1 MCVCERERE
10 RETLCVCVC
19 GYGYW
24 LLIKVISGSEPFNN
38 FISLSSVN
46 VLYLHLQIALSPKRP
61 DGKKQQQQS
70 EQQSEQQSAEK
81 KFLAGSHAIKPLA
94 SVQKY
99 TPKSP
104 SSSNFDESW
113 PDSERPSSPR
123 LERFLCSWINHN
135 SDR

>member
-1 MCVCERERE
+1 M
-10 RETLCVCVC
+10 
-19 GYGYW
+19 
-24 LLIKVISGSEPFNN
+24 SGSEPFIAFNN
-38 FISLSSVN
+38 FISLASV
-46 VLYLHLQIALSPKRP
+46 YELHLQLALSPKRP
-61 DGKKQQQQS
+61 DGKQQQ
-70 EQQSEQQSAEK
+70 QQSEQQSAEK

-123 LERFLCSWINHN
+123 LERFSCLWINQN
-135 SDR
+135 W

>member
-1 MCVCERERE
+1 MGGGGGGGG
-10 RETLCVCVC
+10 
-19 GYGYW
+19 GYSYW
-24 LLIKVISGSEPFNN
+24 LLSGSEPFIAFNN
-38 FISLSSVN
+38 FISLSSVY